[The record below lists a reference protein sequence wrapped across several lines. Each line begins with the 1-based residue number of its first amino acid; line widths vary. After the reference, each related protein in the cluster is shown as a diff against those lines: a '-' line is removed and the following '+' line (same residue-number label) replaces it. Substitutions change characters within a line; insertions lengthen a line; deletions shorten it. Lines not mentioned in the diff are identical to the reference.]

1 MEAYK
6 SFLIDFIAGG
16 LSAAIAKTTVA
27 PLERVKLLLQVQH
40 TSKQISPEQQY
51 KGTLKLITVL
61 MHRVRN
67 DLHSLFVNFSFLRSL
82 NFHQV

>member
-1 MEAYK
+1 MEAYR

-51 KGTLKLITVL
+51 KGTL
-61 MHRVRN
+61 N
-67 DLHSLFVNFSFLRSL
+67 
-82 NFHQV
+82 